1 MLFVCVLSNGIGST
15 RYTRYRTV
23 EHRRARASG
32 CLQQKDATATR
43 CRAPSFRQWGS
54 SMTHLSTLVV
64 KLRAMTKLGEDDI
77 AAIEALPIQVQELA
91 AHSSI
96 LVKGSRPSQ
105 CCLMIEGFSARSQTT
120 DDGKRQILSIHIP
133 GDMPDLQSL
142 HLHVMD
148 HDLRTLSDCTLGF
161 IAHDALRALARA
173 RPMIAEALWRET
185 LVDAAIFRAWIVN
198 LGRRPA
204 NQRLAHLLLEI
215 RRRLELVGLA
225 TDDRYELPMTQLDLA
240 DALGLTPV
248 HMNRVLKALRS
259 DGLLDVKKFVVKLG
273 DAQKLMTLG
282 DFDDLYLHQNPEL

>member
-1 MLFVCVLSNGIGST
+1 
-15 RYTRYRTV
+15 
-23 EHRRARASG
+23 
-32 CLQQKDATATR
+32 
-43 CRAPSFRQWGS
+43 
-54 SMTHLSTLVV
+54 MTHLSTLVV